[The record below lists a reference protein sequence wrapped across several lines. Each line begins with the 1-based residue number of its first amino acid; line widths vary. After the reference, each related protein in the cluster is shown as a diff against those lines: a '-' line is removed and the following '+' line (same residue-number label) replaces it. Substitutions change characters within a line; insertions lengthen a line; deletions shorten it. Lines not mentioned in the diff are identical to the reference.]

1 MVSTATADTYDLKRG
16 DIVVMSMAI
25 TGPGVT
31 VSVNDPAGGVA
42 LMPQGITAV
51 QFGGTGT
58 GKFSFQASQ
67 DGKYILMLE
76 SGMMGVM
83 GGAVQFNVTI
93 TTDIYR

>member
-1 MVSTATADTYDLKRG
+1 MDLKRG
-16 DIVVMSMAI
+16 DIVVLSLKLIGDGMN
-25 TGPGVT
+25 
-31 VSVNDPAGGVA
+31 VSVDDPARGVA
-42 LMPQGITAV
+42 LMPQGV
-51 QFGGTGT
+51 KKGGE